1 MKVHRKSVKIFLKI
15 VKKSQKIPKNQIHV
29 NLYYSNF
36 FRILVKFLRFFYNF
50 SGNLNVF
57 ILT

>member
-1 MKVHRKSVKIFLKI
+1 MKVNRKSVKKFIKI
-15 VKKSQKIPKNQIHV
+15 VEKSQKIPKNQVHE
-29 NLYYSNF
+29 NLHYSNF

-50 SGNLNVF
+50 SGILNVL